1 MTEYKTITYDVHGEF
16 ITQLIREK
24 FYSGERSYE
33 KTIDLLLGCMEGTDT
48 PKEQLIRYAQDIL
61 LGRAALKGSTAAD
74 TYHLEIFEPGEEHI
88 PASMNIWKE
97 AEERRKVEKK
107 LERMIER
114 WNVVMEHISEE
125 TKREIRKE
133 LGEETIE
140 DKQQDALKSF
150 MKRMLD
156 KEEHTTEDYGWL
168 EPNGAFHVVEWGDHQ
183 EWANNYL
190 KENLTSEEHFTAMV
204 EINASGVAKSST
216 DIIGAADYL
225 VRRGWV
231 LLHNPSQGIAI
242 PTRDLTR
249 KYTKAQKEFL
259 YDYYMQR
266 KCTREANAIW
276 EG

>member
-125 TKREIRKE
+125 TKREIRRTICRNGGNQCVRNGKE
-133 LGEETIE
+133 LYRYYRSCRLSGQE
-140 DKQQDALKSF
+140 
-150 MKRMLD
+150 RM
-156 KEEHTTEDYGWL
+156 
-168 EPNGAFHVVEWGDHQ
+168 GAS
-183 EWANNYL
+183 A
-190 KENLTSEEHFTAMV
+190 
-204 EINASGVAKSST
+204 
-216 DIIGAADYL
+216 
-225 VRRGWV
+225 
-231 LLHNPSQGIAI
+231 
-242 PTRDLTR
+242 
-249 KYTKAQKEFL
+249 
-259 YDYYMQR
+259 
-266 KCTREANAIW
+266 
-276 EG
+276 